1 MIDGIHALLYT
12 AHATEVRAF
21 LRDVLG
27 FGLADT
33 SPEWP
38 IFALPVSELGVHPAD
53 GPTRSEL
60 YLMSRNLSA
69 TLNALRAKGVAIS
82 REPEDQGWGL
92 VAAIRLPDGADLP
105 IYQPRHASVLDAPKR

>member
-12 AHATEVRAF
+12 DRATEVRAF

-38 IFALPVSELGVHPAD
+38 IFALPISELGVHPAE
-53 GPTRSEL
+53 GPTRVEL
-60 YLMSRNLSA
+60 YLMSRNIDA
-69 TLNALRAKGVAIS
+69 TLDALHARGV
-82 REPEDQGWGL
+82 EVVGEVEDQGWGL
-92 VAAIRLPDGADLP
+92 VAAIRLPDGSELP
-105 IYQPRHASVLDAPKR
+105 IYQPRHASVLDGARR